1 MTYVLLFLFLFKR
14 KTAYEMRSS
23 DWSSD
28 VCSSDL
34 WVMFYNTALF
44 EQNGVDVPATWSELN
59 QVAETLKANGV
70 TPYYQTSTL
79 FTFQWFQ
86 HLVASTDPELY
97 EGLST
102 GEVKYTDPEIVD
114 IMELWLE
121 QQEAGWFSDPG
132 RSTAPAVGLRQGA
145 YASLHFGTFFHG
157 HPPGAGSEAGYY
169 G

>member
-44 EQNGVDVPATWSELN
+44 EQNGVDVPATWSERN
-59 QVAETLKANGV
+59 QVAATLKANGV

-86 HLVASTDPELY
+86 HMVASRPEARRVGKEWVSTCRCRWAQNDYKQNTNPHTDN
-97 EGLST
+97 
-102 GEVKYTDPEIVD
+102 
-114 IMELWLE
+114 
-121 QQEAGWFSDPG
+121 Q
-132 RSTAPAVGLRQGA
+132 LRCPKQ
-145 YASLHFGTFFHG
+145 S
-157 HPPGAGSEAGYY
+157 
-169 G
+169 